1 MHECVF
7 CIKNRHRVVF
17 LHASVYTGAM
27 QIIVR
32 NIEKELE
39 SKLFKGKVLI
49 LYGPRQSGKT
59 TFLKNFLKK
68 YDNTIYINCDVPEN
82 RDGLS
87 PKSPENLLSFVG
99 KHKVIAIDEAQRVEN
114 IGLTLKILV
123 DTYPELQVIA
133 TGSSS
138 FDLENT
144 LAEPLTGRHY
154 DFMFLPPMYSELSFL
169 YESKKEQQASLTNR
183 LLFGSYPEI
192 VFPKEG
198 VTLRE
203 SIKLITD
210 DYSMKDIL
218 AFEGLRKSDTLVKVL
233 KVLAYQV
240 GSEVSYGEISRNFG
254 IALKTVERYIEILE
268 KAFIVFRLQPHTGN
282 KRTGL
287 RRTRKIYFWDCGL
300 RNALIN
306 SFENLDVRPDK
317 GALFENY
324 VISELFKLNFN
335 SKIKKNFYFW
345 RAYDGEEVDLVEEA
359 DGALKGYEVKWKSEK
374 KVLHKSKEAPT
385 PTVTVIDTGN
395 YPDFM

>member
-1 MHECVF
+1 
-7 CIKNRHRVVF
+7 
-17 LHASVYTGAM
+17 M
-27 QIIVR
+27 QIIPR
-32 NIEKELE
+32 NSEKELT
-39 SKLFKGKVLI
+39 SKLFNGKVII

-59 TFLKNFLKK
+59 TFLKNFLEK
-68 YDNTIYINCDVPEN
+68 YDNTTYINCDVPEN

-87 PKSPENLLSFVG
+87 PKNPENLLNFVG
-99 KHKVIAIDEAQRVEN
+99 KYRLIAIDEAQRVES

-123 DTYPELQVIA
+123 DTYPNIQIIA

-169 YESKKEQQASLTNR
+169 YESKKEQQASLENR

-192 VFPKEG
+192 IFPKEG
-198 VTLRE
+198 DTLRE
-203 SIKLITD
+203 RIKLIAD

-233 KVLAYQV
+233 KVLAYQI

-254 IALKTVERYIEILE
+254 ISLKTVERYIGILE
-268 KAFIVFRLQPHTGN
+268 KAFIVFRLQPYTGN

-287 RRTRKIYFWDCGL
+287 RRTRKVYFWDSGL

-306 SFENLDVRPDK
+306 SFENLDMRPDK

-324 VISELFKLNFN
+324 MISELFKLNFN

-345 RAYDGEEVDLVEEA
+345 RAYDGEEIDLVEEV
-359 DGALKGYEVKWKSEK
+359 DGVLKGYEVKWKSEK
-374 KVLHKSKEAPT
+374 RVLYKSKKAPT
-385 PTVTVIDTGN
+385 PSVEVIDTKN
-395 YPDFM
+395 YHDFLTTTHGTK

>member
-1 MHECVF
+1 MSVF
-7 CIKNRHRVVF
+7 CTKYGYGVVF
-17 LHASVYTGAM
+17 LPALIYTGSM
-27 QIIVR
+27 QIITR
-32 NIEKELE
+32 NIETELAA
-39 SKLFKGKVLI
+39 KLFKGKVII

-59 TFLKNFLKK
+59 TFLKSFLEK
-68 YDNTIYINCDVPEN
+68 YTDTAYINCDVPEN

-99 KHKVIAIDEAQRVEN
+99 KHKVIAIDEAQRVED

-123 DTYPELQVIA
+123 DTYPEIQIIA

-138 FDLENT
+138 FDLENV

-154 DFMFLPPMYSELSFL
+154 DFMFLPPMHSELSFL
-169 YESKKEQQASLTNR
+169 YESKKDQQAALTNR

-192 VFPKEG
+192 IFPKEG
-198 VTLRE
+198 DSLRE

-210 DYSMKDIL
+210 DYSMKDVL
-218 AFEGLRKSDTLVKVL
+218 AFEGLRKSDTLVKIL

-254 IALKTVERYIEILE
+254 ISLKTVERYIEILE
-268 KAFIVFRLQPHTGN
+268 KAFIVFRLQPYTGN

-306 SFENLDVRPDK
+306 SFENLEVRPDK

-324 VISELFKLNFN
+324 IISELFKLNFN

-345 RAYDGEEVDLVEEA
+345 RAYNGEEVDLVEEV
-359 DGALKGYEVKWKSEK
+359 DGVLNGYEVKWKSEK
-374 KVLHKSKEAPT
+374 KVMHKSSAAPT

-395 YPDFM
+395 HQEFFTP